1 VERTATSRFEYL
13 EANGMFRKIRL
24 GLKTRRM
31 RWAVGG
37 ET

>member
-13 EANGMFRKIRL
+13 AAYGMFRKIRL
-24 GLKTRRM
+24 GLNPRRILS
-31 RWAVGG
+31 AVAG